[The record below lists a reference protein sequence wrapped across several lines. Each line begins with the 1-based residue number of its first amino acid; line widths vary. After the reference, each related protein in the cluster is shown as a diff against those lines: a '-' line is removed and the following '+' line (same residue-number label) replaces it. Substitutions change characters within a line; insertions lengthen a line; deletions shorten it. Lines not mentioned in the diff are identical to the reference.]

1 MSTPLFR
8 ILRSPLVHFAVLG
21 LLIFALASTL
31 DIGGLA
37 AWRRAALAE
46 SDGRSEAGGAGGG
59 VDARTGCATTDD
71 PKTICV
77 ERDALLAF
85 IQSQTGMARIED
97 AGSAFDGADDAV
109 RRDWIDRFVREEALV
124 REARALGLDR
134 ADPLI
139 RRRLVQQMEF
149 LVEGQ
154 GEGSGDGRG
163 ASDVSEAEIE
173 AAYQA
178 RIREFRHPATYRF
191 AHVFTREFE
200 GHEDKAPARA
210 KGILEA
216 MNRDGITFEEGYP
229 YGDRFLYDRTYVD
242 RTLDEIRSHFGD
254 AFAKTLAKL
263 EPTPGRWTGPYR
275 SDHGLHLLMLVDR
288 QPARNAS
295 LEEVRDELREAL
307 LREKR
312 DRALEQGVAV
322 IVARYGIVF
331 GSGVEAPPG
340 ASLRAPRS

>member
-8 ILRSPLVHFAVLG
+8 ILRSPLLHFAVLG

-37 AWRRAALAE
+37 AWRRAALVEAAAE
-46 SDGRSEAGGAGGG
+46 GG
-59 VDARTGCATTDD
+59 VEAKAGCDAAED
-71 PKTICV
+71 PKTICI

-85 IQSQTGMARIED
+85 IQSQTDMARIED
-97 AGSAFDGADDAV
+97 AASAFDGAEEAV

-149 LVEGQ
+149 LVEGE
-154 GEGSGDGRG
+154 GEGDGQG
-163 ASDVSEAEIE
+163 ALDVGEAELE

-210 KGILEA
+210 KGILAA
-216 MNRDGITFEEGYP
+216 MNRDGIAFEEGYP

-254 AFAKTLAKL
+254 AFAQTLAKL

-275 SDHGLHLLMLVDR
+275 SDHGLHLIMLVAR
-288 QPARNAS
+288 QPARDAS
-295 LEEVRDELREAL
+295 LEEVREELREAL

-312 DRALEQGVAV
+312 DRALEQGVSA
-322 IVARYGIVF
+322 IVARYGVVF
-331 GSGVEAPPG
+331 GRGVEAPAG
-340 ASLRAPRS
+340 TTLRAPGS